1 MVIMITK
8 AIKVYLDCE
17 AAIKN
22 KEQLSGETLNYIGYF
37 DKANRFDLYN
47 EYETESSQKIRTP
60 SRAWP
65 FSKLKH
71 TSTQK
76 YKKQLLKLLFLNYE
90 RDLIAANTKTD
101 LIKKVS
107 KL

>member
-1 MVIMITK
+1 MITK
-8 AIKVYLDCE
+8 AIKAYLDCE

-22 KEQLSGETLNYIGYF
+22 NEQLSRETLEYIGCF
-37 DKANRFDLYN
+37 DSAKRFDLYK
-47 EYETESSQKIRTP
+47 EFETESSKTIRTP

-76 YKKQLLKLLFLNYE
+76 YKKQLLGLLFTLYE
-90 RDLIAANTKTD
+90 RDLIAANTKKD
-101 LIKKVS
+101 LIKKVN
-107 KL
+107 KI